1 MSRFCATSS
10 PARKGFIFKDNAQFR
25 SSFISPILNSSK
37 DNHER
42 LLLEISDIKKT
53 SQKLFD
59 GLEDKHNNFKKAV
72 ESNIKELDERQQEG
86 ILKEKLIEKSLSEI
100 IEQITEK
107 GKIRDFNFTEGMIK
121 LKTMPKQSKKAT
133 QSSESLHPD

>member
-1 MSRFCATSS
+1 MSRFCETSTR
-10 PARKGFIFKDNAQFR
+10 ARKGFIFKDAMQLL
-25 SSFISPILNSSK
+25 SPVILPILNSTK

-59 GLEDKHNNFKKAV
+59 GLEDKHDNFKKAV
-72 ESNIKELDERQQEG
+72 ASLESSIEELDERQQEG

-107 GKIRDFNFTEGMIK
+107 GKIRDFN
-121 LKTMPKQSKKAT
+121 SY
-133 QSSESLHPD
+133 